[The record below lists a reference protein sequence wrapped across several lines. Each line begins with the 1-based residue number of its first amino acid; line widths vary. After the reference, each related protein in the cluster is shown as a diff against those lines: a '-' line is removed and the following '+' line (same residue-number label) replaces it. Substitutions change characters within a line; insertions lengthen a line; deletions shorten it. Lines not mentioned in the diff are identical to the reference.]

1 MTANP
6 QPIAIVLVN
15 WNGWR
20 DVADCLDSVLASDDL
35 PFHLYVVDNDSAD
48 GSVEKIVAWCN
59 APVRLPDARDLDGV
73 RRLTDSGGCPPVAF
87 RLIDSIKAVPALTSE
102 CRVSIVRSGGNLGFA
117 GGNNVGLQ
125 LALQEGCEWF
135 WLLNTDTAIRHDALS
150 CLLARARRSPDIG
163 ITGSTL
169 VFYGDPECVQAVGGA
184 LDESRVKPSHIG
196 EGLRLKDV
204 PGDPSEIEAK
214 LAYIVGASMLVPR
227 AFLEQVGLMQDDYFL
242 YYEELDWAMR
252 ARGRFKLA
260 WAPDSIVWH
269 KVGGSSTKREESVS
283 LFSLGLMCRNRIKFA
298 ARFLPQGIGAVKRGL
313 CQLALFYCKRGRF
326 REARVVVQSIFRAA
340 EMVRQGRRT

>member
-1 MTANP
+1 MTEK
-6 QPIAIVLVN
+6 IAIVLVN

-20 DVADCLDSVLASDDL
+20 DVADCLDSVLASDPL
-35 PFHLYVVDNDSAD
+35 SFHLYVVDNDSAD
-48 GSVEKIVAWCN
+48 SSVEQLRAWCDS
-59 APVRLPDARDLDGV
+59 PVSMPDARPLPGV
-73 RRLTDSGGCPPVAF
+73 SRYTDTCAGQPVLC
-87 RLIDSIKAVPALTSE
+87 RLIDDGCDVPALPE
-102 CRVSIVRSGGNLGFA
+102 GCRVSIIRSGGNLGFA
-117 GGNNVGLQ
+117 GGNNVGLR
-125 LALQEGCEWF
+125 LALSEGCDWF

-150 CLLARARRSPDIG
+150 CLLARAQRGTDIG

-204 PGDPSEIEAK
+204 PRDPSELEAK
-214 LAYIVGASMLVPR
+214 MAYIVGASMLVPR

-298 ARFLPQGIGAVKRGL
+298 ARFLPQGVGAVKRGL

-326 REARVVVQSIFRAA
+326 REARVVVQALFRAA
-340 EMVRQGRRT
+340 EMVRQGQRT